1 MSYTEALGILEA
13 VRAGSQ
19 TPTTLQIST
28 ALVLTGDLDNDQKVN
43 DE

>member
-13 VRAGSQ
+13 VRAGSK
-19 TPTTLQIST
+19 TPSILQIST
-28 ALVLTGDLDNDQKVN
+28 ALVLTGDLDNDRKVN